1 MPVIPKTLKKDLFKF
16 LNIKIDLRN
25 RQIKNFIE
33 NENGLEKYIQQLKT
47 IPEYKRKEQ
56 LRTAQKKFQDKKRNY
71 KKQIQDQKKKAI
83 IKIQSLLRVK
93 QAKKETEE
101 KRIQKRRDIK
111 KEIKNYIFDN
121 YDKILELN
129 KPDGEFQF
137 NPLDF
142 GEENKVLFF
151 DEILKT
157 IQEVINSNPNK
168 NQFMT
173 DININGTYY
182 TLHNKTI
189 MTIRKNLVGMDTAFQ
204 VSSDLIG
211 YIYSSIDIN
220 EPIKFKTTIK
230 TFKNEKKEGAFF
242 PYYHKTKLNLERFQ
256 ISPLTSLF
264 EDVNINTE
272 LNNDNCLIYALKLL
286 GLPESKLNPIKNY
299 VSNGNIPICKLKEIC
314 EGGGFKIKLMTQRA
328 KGDKEHK
335 ARIIKYG
342 TEGTEY
348 NICCVE
354 GHYFINEM
362 TNYTAYYIKNYNKLK
377 DVKDG
382 NYIIKKTNERDHTRT
397 IYSFDLILLLLENK
411 DELLELIDYANINSF
426 DEINKPY
433 VIDEDKTI
441 FRDLNF
447 DPKYSCKEYQ
457 TEEEEEEKECLP
469 ITIFDFETY
478 KDFNNRHIPYLC
490 CFIDKNGFSMDLIGQ
505 DCGKQL
511 LDTIKED
518 TILMA
523 HNAKYDVRFLIQ
535 YLSKCSEIVN
545 GGSFITFSG
554 YYGKHKIIIKDSYKL
569 IANPLKD
576 LPEMFLSKEECL
588 KIKKEV
594 MPYDLY
600 NQETLLR
607 RFIPIDE
614 CLKHFKSSIKT
625 DEELEEDK
633 KEFIKNCEEWELI
646 YNGKIDIYEYSAIY
660 CRMDCKILKSC
671 YSVFREWC
679 LKDFNLDINNILT
692 IPSLAER
699 YFKNQ
704 GCFEGCFALS
714 GLPQLFIGQAIVGG
728 RTMMANNKKDKIL
741 DQILNDFDAVSLYPS
756 AMSRIKGFLKGIP
769 KVIKNLDYN
778 EIKNYDGYFIQIKIL
793 KVGIKRAFPLMSYKN
808 EEGIRDFNNDMEG
821 KIMIVDKTTAEDLI
835 NFQDVSFEVL
845 NGYYYNEGFNDK
857 IVDTI
862 KYLFSK
868 RKELKAKKNKSEI
881 IYKLIMNSGYGK
893 LITKPHETKIKF
905 FDRKKEFDTYKSRNY
920 NIINNYVEYVQ
931 GKYRVEIND
940 TRGNQFNY
948 CHLGAEILSM
958 SKRIMNE
965 VICTAEDNN
974 LKIYYQDT
982 DSIHINDEDIT
993 KLKDI
998 YESKYNR
1005 ELIGKNMGQFHSDF
1019 DIKIKKDG
1027 KEIKVNNI
1035 VSKGL
1040 IMLGKKSYID
1050 KLEGLGEDGIIYND
1064 YHIRLKGI
1072 NNEAIQLKIKQ
1083 NYKNA
1088 FELYEDLYNGKDID
1102 FDLTAE
1108 GSKACFE
1115 FGKSY
1120 NILTK
1125 TTFKREVCFDDLNP
1139 AEKKAKKKANK
1150 KNLV

>member
-1 MPVIPKTLKKDLFKF
+1 MPVIPKTLKKDLLKF

-25 RQIKNFIE
+25 RKIKNFIL
-33 NENGLEKYIQQLKT
+33 NENGLEKYQQQLNLL
-47 IPEYKRKEQ
+47 PEYKRKKQ
-56 LRTAQKKFQDKKRNY
+56 LRTAQKKFQDKKR
-71 KKQIQDQKKKAI
+71 I
-83 IKIQSLLRVK
+83 
-93 QAKKETEE
+93 
-101 KRIQKRRDIK
+101 IK
-111 KEIKNYIFDN
+111 KEIREQEKKAIKKFIRNNYE
-121 YDKILELN
+121 KILELN
-129 KPDGEFQF
+129 KPDGEFKF
-137 NPLDF
+137 YPLDF

-151 DEILKT
+151 DEVLKT
-157 IQEVINSNPNK
+157 IQEVINTNPNK
-168 NQFMT
+168 NKLMT

-189 MTIRKNLVGMDTAFQ
+189 FTIRQKLLGMDKAFQ
-204 VSSDLIG
+204 KSSDLID
-211 YIYSSIDIN
+211 YLYSAIDTN
-220 EPIKFKTTIK
+220 EPIKFKTSIK
-230 TFKNEKKEGAFF
+230 SFKNEKKEGAFF

-256 ISPLTSLF
+256 IYSLND
-264 EDVNINTE
+264 EE
-272 LNNDNCLIYALKLL
+272 ERQQDNCLIYALRLA

-314 EGGGFKIKLMTQRA
+314 EKGGFKIKLFTQRT
-328 KGDKEHK
+328 KGDEK
-335 ARIIKYG
+335 RITKYG

-362 TNYTAYYIKNYNKLK
+362 TNYTAYYIKNYIELENKPNLINK
-377 DVKDG
+377 
-382 NYIIKKTNERDHTRT
+382 NYIYNYSKEKGYSRDQTRT

-411 DELLELIDYANINSF
+411 EELLELIDYTNINSF

-433 VIDEDKTI
+433 VIDEDKSN
-441 FRDLNF
+441 FKDLYF
-447 DPKYSCKEYQ
+447 DPKYSTKKYEPNENKEIEQ
-457 TEEEEEEKECLP
+457 LP

-478 KDFNNRHIPYLC
+478 KDFNNNHIPYLC
-490 CFIDKNGFSMDLIGQ
+490 CFIDKNGFSMDLIGE

-535 YLSKCSEIVN
+535 YLSKCSEIIN

-569 IANPLKD
+569 IANPLKE

-588 KIKKEV
+588 KIKKEI

-646 YNGKIDIYEYSAIY
+646 HNDKIDILEYSAIY
-660 CRMDCKILKSC
+660 CRMDCKILKNC

-692 IPSLAER
+692 IPSLAEK

-704 GCFEGCFALS
+704 GCFNDCYGLS
-714 GLPQLFIGQAIVGG
+714 GLPQLFISQAVVGG

-756 AMSRIKGFLKGIP
+756 AMSRINGFLKGIP

-835 NFQDVSFEVL
+835 NFQKVEFEVL
-845 NGYYYNEGFNDK
+845 KGYYFDEGFNNK
-857 IVDTI
+857 IVETI
-862 KYLFSK
+862 KYLFNK
-868 RKELKAKKNKSEI
+868 RKELKSKGNKSEI

-905 FDRKKEFDTYKSRNY
+905 FDRKKEFEVYKSRNY
-920 NIINNYVEYVQ
+920 NIINNYVEYAN

-965 VICTAEDNN
+965 VICSAEDNN

-982 DSIHINDEDIT
+982 DSIHINDEDIS

-998 YESKYNR
+998 YEKKYNR
-1005 ELIGKNMGQFHSDF
+1005 KLIGKNMGQFHSDF
-1019 DIKIKKDG
+1019 SMKG
-1027 KEIKVNNI
+1027 YNNI
-1035 VSKGL
+1035 VSTGL

-1050 KLEGLGEDGIIYND
+1050 RLRGEDENGNFHYD

-1072 NNEAIQLKIKQ
+1072 NNEAIKLKIKQ
-1083 NYKNA
+1083 DYKNP
-1088 FELYEDLYNGKDID
+1088 FELYEDLYNGKKIN

-1108 GSKACFE
+1108 GSKCCFE

-1120 NILTK
+1120 NIITK
-1125 TTFKREVCFDDLNP
+1125 TNFKREVCF
-1139 AEKKAKKKANK
+1139 
-1150 KNLV
+1150 

>member
-1 MPVIPKTLKKDLFKF
+1 MPVIPKTIKRDLLKF

-33 NENGLEKYIQQLKT
+33 NENGLEKYQQQLNLL
-47 IPEYKRKEQ
+47 PDYKRKKQ
-56 LRTAQKKFQDKKRNY
+56 LRTAQKKFQDKKRII
-71 KKQIQDQKKKAI
+71 KKQITEQERKAKTKK
-83 IKIQSLLRVK
+83 Q
-93 QAKKETEE
+93 
-101 KRIQKRRDIK
+101 
-111 KEIKNYIFDN
+111 IKNYIIDN

-189 MTIRKNLVGMDTAFQ
+189 LTIRKNLVGMDKAFQ
-204 VSSDLIG
+204 SSSDLMD
-211 YIYSSIDIN
+211 YLYSSIDTN
-220 EPIKFKTTIK
+220 EPIKFKTSMK
-230 TFKNEKKEGAFF
+230 SFKNEKKEGAFF

-256 ISPLTSLF
+256 ISPLTSF
-264 EDVNINTE
+264 NEDVNINTE

-314 EGGGFKIKLMTQRA
+314 EGGGFKIKLMTQMA
-328 KGDKEHK
+328 KGNEKNK
-335 ARIIKYG
+335 SRITKYG

-411 DELLELIDYANINSF
+411 EELLELIDYANINSF
-426 DEINKPY
+426 DEINKTY

-441 FRDLNF
+441 FRDLYF
-447 DPKYSCKEYQ
+447 DPKYSCKEYVAD
-457 TEEEEEEKECLP
+457 EEKEEKECIP

-576 LPEMFLSKEECL
+576 LPEMFLSKEEC
-588 KIKKEV
+588 KDIKKEV

-607 RFIPIDE
+607 RFIPIEE

-699 YFKNQ
+699 YFKNE
-704 GCFEGCFALS
+704 GCFEGCYALS
-714 GLPQLFIGQAIVGG
+714 GLPQLFIGKAVVGG

-756 AMSRIKGFLKGIP
+756 AMSRIKGFLKGVP

-845 NGYYYNEGFNDK
+845 KGYYYDEGFNDK

-868 RKELKAKKNKSEI
+868 RKELKGKKNKSEI

-940 TRGNQFNY
+940 TKGNQFNY

-982 DSIHINDEDIT
+982 DSIHINDEDIS

-1035 VSKGL
+1035 VSTGL

-1083 NYKNA
+1083 NYKNP
-1088 FELYEDLYNGKDID
+1088 FELYEDLYNGKDIN

-1120 NILTK
+1120 NIITK

-1150 KNLV
+1150 KKNL

>member
-1 MPVIPKTLKKDLFKF
+1 MPVIPKTLKRDLLKF

-33 NENGLEKYIQQLKT
+33 NENGLEKYQQQLNLL
-47 IPEYKRKEQ
+47 PEYKRKKQ
-56 LRTAQKKFQDKKRNY
+56 LRTAQKKFQDKKRVEKRKITEQERKAKT
-71 KKQIQDQKKKAI
+71 KKQ
-83 IKIQSLLRVK
+83 
-93 QAKKETEE
+93 
-101 KRIQKRRDIK
+101 
-111 KEIKNYIFDN
+111 IKNYIIDN

-137 NPLDF
+137 FPLEF

-151 DEILKT
+151 DEVLKT

-189 MTIRKNLVGMDTAFQ
+189 MTIRKRLIGMGEAFQ
-204 VSSDLIG
+204 SSSDLID
-211 YIYSSIDIN
+211 YLYSVIN
-220 EPIKFKTTIK
+220 NEEPIKFKTTIK
-230 TFKNEKKEGAFF
+230 SFKNEKKEGAFF

-272 LNNDNCLIYALKLL
+272 LNNDNCLIYALRLG
-286 GLPESKLNPIKNY
+286 GLPESKLNLIKNY

-328 KGDKEHK
+328 KGNNEKS
-335 ARIIKYG
+335 RITKYG

-397 IYSFDLILLLLENK
+397 IYSFDLILLLLDNK

-426 DEINKPY
+426 DEINKSY

-457 TEEEEEEKECLP
+457 AEEKKEEKECLP

-576 LPEMFLSKEECL
+576 LPEMFLSKEEC
-588 KIKKEV
+588 KDIKKEV

-699 YFKNQ
+699 YFKNE

-714 GLPQLFIGQAIVGG
+714 GLPQLFMGKAVVGG

-756 AMSRIKGFLKGIP
+756 AMSRIKGFLKGVP

-845 NGYYYNEGFNDK
+845 KGYYYDEGFNDK

-868 RKELKAKKNKSEI
+868 RKELKGKGNKSEI

-920 NIINNYVEYVQ
+920 NIINNYVEYVN

-965 VICTAEDNN
+965 VICSAEDNN

-998 YESKYNR
+998 YEIKYNR
-1005 ELIGKNMGQFHSDF
+1005 QLIGKNMGQFHSDF
-1019 DIKIKKDG
+1019 SMPKFK
-1027 KEIKVNNI
+1027 NI
-1035 VSKGL
+1035 VSTGL

-1050 KLEGLGEDGIIYND
+1050 KLRGEDDNGNFHYD

-1072 NNEAIQLKIKQ
+1072 NNEAIRLKIKQ
-1083 NYKNA
+1083 DYKNP
-1088 FELYEDLYNGKDID
+1088 FELYEDLYNGEKIN

-1108 GSKACFE
+1108 GSKCCFE

-1120 NILTK
+1120 NIMTK
-1125 TTFKREVCFDDLNP
+1125 TTFKREVCF
-1139 AEKKAKKKANK
+1139 
-1150 KNLV
+1150 

>member
-1 MPVIPKTLKKDLFKF
+1 MPVIPKTLKRDLLKF

-33 NENGLEKYIQQLKT
+33 NENGLEKYQQQLKT

-56 LRTAQKKFQDKKRNY
+56 LRTAQKKFQDKKRII
-71 KKQIQDQKKKAI
+71 KKQITEQERK
-83 IKIQSLLRVK
+83 IKIKK
-93 QAKKETEE
+93 Q
-101 KRIQKRRDIK
+101 
-111 KEIKNYIFDN
+111 IKNYIIDN

-137 NPLDF
+137 YPLDF
-142 GEENKVLFF
+142 GEGNKVLFF

-189 MTIRKNLVGMDTAFQ
+189 MTIRQKLIGMGATFQ
-204 VSSDLIG
+204 SSSDLID
-211 YIYSSIDIN
+211 YLYSSIDTN

-272 LNNDNCLIYALKLL
+272 LNNDNCLIYALRLL

-314 EGGGFKIKLMTQRA
+314 EGGGFKIKLMTQMA
-328 KGDKEHK
+328 KGNEKNK
-335 ARIIKYG
+335 SRITKYG

-447 DPKYSCKEYQ
+447 DPKYSCKEYVVD
-457 TEEEEEEKECLP
+457 EVKEGEKECLP

-699 YFKNQ
+699 YFKNE
-704 GCFEGCFALS
+704 GCFEGCYALS
-714 GLPQLFIGQAIVGG
+714 GLIQLFIGQAIVGG

-756 AMSRIKGFLKGIP
+756 AMSRIKGFLKGVP
-769 KVIKNLDYN
+769 KVIKNTDYN

-845 NGYYYNEGFNDK
+845 KGYYYDEGFNDK

-868 RKELKAKKNKSEI
+868 RKELKGKGNKSEI

-965 VICTAEDNN
+965 VICSAEDNN

-1005 ELIGKNMGQFHSDF
+1005 QLIGKNMGQFHSDF
-1019 DIKIKKDG
+1019 SMPKFK
-1027 KEIKVNNI
+1027 NI
-1035 VSKGL
+1035 VSTGL

-1050 KLEGLGEDGIIYND
+1050 KLRGEDDNGNFHYD

-1083 NYKNA
+1083 DYKNP
-1088 FELYEDLYNGKDID
+1088 FELYEDLYNGKKIN

-1108 GSKACFE
+1108 GSKCCFE

-1120 NILTK
+1120 NIMTK
-1125 TTFKREVCFDDLNP
+1125 TTFKREVCF
-1139 AEKKAKKKANK
+1139 
-1150 KNLV
+1150 

>member
-1 MPVIPKTLKKDLFKF
+1 MLVIPKVLKKDLLKY

-25 RQIKNFIE
+25 PKIKNFIL
-33 NENGLEKYIQQLKT
+33 NENGLEKYQQQLNLL
-47 IPEYKRKEQ
+47 PEYKRKKQ
-56 LRTAQKKFQDKKRNY
+56 LRTAQKKFQDKKRIIT
-71 KKQIQDQKKKAI
+71 KQIREQE
-83 IKIQSLLRVK
+83 R
-93 QAKKETEE
+93 KEN
-101 KRIQKRRDIK
+101 IK
-111 KEIKNYIFDN
+111 KTIKKFIRNNF
-121 YDKILELN
+121 DKILELN
-129 KPDGEFQF
+129 KPDGEFEF
-137 NPLDF
+137 YPLEF
-142 GEENKVLFF
+142 GDENKILFF

-157 IQEVINSNPNK
+157 IQEVINTNPNK
-168 NQFMT
+168 NKLIT
-173 DININGTYY
+173 DININGIYY

-189 MTIRKNLVGMDTAFQ
+189 ITIRQKLLGMIQAFQ
-204 VSSDLIG
+204 KSSDLID
-211 YIYSSIDIN
+211 YIYSAININ
-220 EPIKFKTTIK
+220 EPIKFKTSIK

-256 ISPLTSLF
+256 ISPLTSF
-264 EDVNINTE
+264 TEDVNINTE
-272 LNNDNCLIYALKLL
+272 LNIDNCLIYALRLA
-286 GLPESKLNPIKNY
+286 GLPEYKLNPIKNY

-314 EGGGFKIKLMTQRA
+314 EEGGFKIKLFTQRT
-328 KGDKEHK
+328 KGDEK
-335 ARIIKYG
+335 RITKYG

-354 GHYFINEM
+354 GHYFINEK
-362 TNYTAYYIKNYNKLK
+362 TDYTEYYIKNYNQLK

-382 NYIIKKTNERDHTRT
+382 NYIYYYSKEKGYSRDRTRT
-397 IYSFDLILLLLENK
+397 INSFDLILLLLENK
-411 DELLELIDYANINSF
+411 EELLELIDYTNINSF
-426 DEINKPY
+426 DEKYKSY
-433 VIDEDKTI
+433 VIDEDKSN
-441 FRDLNF
+441 FKDLYF
-447 DPKYSCKEYQ
+447 DPKYSCKEADEVI
-457 TEEEEEEKECLP
+457 TNKKEETNEEEQLP

-478 KDFNNRHIPYLC
+478 KDFNNCHIPYLC
-490 CFIDKNGFSMDLIGQ
+490 CFIDKNGFSMDLIGE

-554 YYGKHKIIIKDSYKL
+554 YYGEHKIIIKDSYKL
-569 IANPLKD
+569 IANQLKE

-633 KEFIKNCEEWELI
+633 KEFIKNCKEW
-646 YNGKIDIYEYSAIY
+646 DIIHNNKVDILEYSAIY
-660 CRMDCKILKSC
+660 CRMDCKILKNC

-692 IPSLAER
+692 IPSLAEK

-704 GCFEGCFALS
+704 GCFNGCYSLS
-714 GLPQLFIGQAIVGG
+714 GLPQLFISQAIVGG
-728 RTMMANNKKDKIL
+728 RTMMANNKKDMIL
-741 DQILNDFDAVSLYPS
+741 DKILNDFDAVSLYPS
-756 AMSRIKGFLKGIP
+756 AMSRINGFLKGVP

-778 EIKNYDGYFIQIKIL
+778 EIKNYDGYFIQIKII
-793 KVGIKRAFPLMSYKN
+793 KVGIKRAFPLMSYKD
-808 EEGIRDFNNDMEG
+808 EEGVRDFNNDMEG
-821 KIMIVDKTTAEDLI
+821 KIMIIDKTTAEDLI
-835 NFQDVSFEVL
+835 NFQDVSFEIL
-845 NGYYYNEGFNDK
+845 KGYYFDEGFNDK
-857 IVDTI
+857 IVETI
-862 KYLFSK
+862 NYLFNK
-868 RKELKAKKNKSEI
+868 RKELKNKGNKSEI

-905 FDRKKEFDTYKSRNY
+905 FDRKKEFDVYKSRNY
-920 NIINNYVEYVQ
+920 NIINNYVEYVN

-982 DSIHINDEDIT
+982 DSIHINDEDIK

-998 YESKYNR
+998 YEKKYNR

-1019 DIKIKKDG
+1019 SMKGYK
-1027 KEIKVNNI
+1027 NI
-1035 VSKGL
+1035 VSTGL

-1050 KLEGLGEDGIIYND
+1050 RLRGEDENGNYNYD

-1083 NYKNA
+1083 DYKDA
-1088 FELYEDLYNGKDID
+1088 FELYKDLYNNKKIN

-1108 GSKACFE
+1108 GSKCCFE

-1120 NILTK
+1120 NIMTK
-1125 TTFKREVCFDDLNP
+1125 TTFKREVCF
-1139 AEKKAKKKANK
+1139 A
-1150 KNLV
+1150 